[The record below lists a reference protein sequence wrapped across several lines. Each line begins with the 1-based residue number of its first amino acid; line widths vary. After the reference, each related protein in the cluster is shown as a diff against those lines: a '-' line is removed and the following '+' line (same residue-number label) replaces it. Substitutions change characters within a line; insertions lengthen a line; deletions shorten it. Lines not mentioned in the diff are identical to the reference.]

1 MQNNRAVLIE
11 QAMIKN
17 SHGKCVG
24 PCTAPPVSH
33 GLCNRH
39 WAKAAY
45 YISTQAVT
53 LRLLRATGRAFSP
66 REGPLDISDE
76 ELKAELTNLSIPSP
90 TSYKS
95 DFNRWLFQAR
105 VIAGG
110 VDPEAAPKAE
120 DPIVVEL
127 RTLRASRAATAAQIQ
142 LWDAIMPIVEPLAPL
157 LEKTPLE
164 TAKMLLE
171 EGAAAMAARLGRG
184 PAA

>member
-1 MQNNRAVLIE
+1 MQSNRAALVE
-11 QAMIKN
+11 QAMIK
-17 SHGKCVG
+17 SSRGMCVG
-24 PCTAPPVSH
+24 PCTAPPISH
-33 GLCNRH
+33 GLCSRH
-39 WAKAAY
+39 WSKAAY

-76 ELKAELTNLSIPSP
+76 ELRAELTNLSVPSP

-105 VIAGG
+105 IIAGG
-110 VDPEAAPKAE
+110 VDPESAPTAE

-127 RTLRASRAATAAQIQ
+127 RTLRALR
-142 LWDAIMPIVEPLAPL
+142 DAIMPIVEPLAPL

-164 TAKMLLE
+164 TAKMLLD
-171 EGAAAMAARLGRG
+171 EGAAAMAARLGG
-184 PAA
+184 GAPA